1 MWAAML
7 GAWGPDQAPEPA
19 AGTSE
24 TLRVGNKG
32 EDTLSCIDLA
42 TGKELG
48 RAQTG
53 HMPHEIAI
61 SPDGKQAAVVAYGGK
76 TIDIFD
82 VASRAKVR
90 TLDLGE
96 NDGQHG
102 LVWLDDG
109 RLVATTELSRTLNLG
124 DTRKGDTVS
133 ANPTGKRGHKI

>member
-24 TLRVGNKG
+24 TLLVGNKG
-32 EDTLSCIDLA
+32 EDTLSFIDLA

-82 VASRAKVR
+82 VRSEEH
-90 TLDLGE
+90 TS
-96 NDGQHG
+96 
-102 LVWLDDG
+102 
-109 RLVATTELSRTLNLG
+109 ELQSLMRISYAVFCL
-124 DTRKGDTVS
+124 K
-133 ANPTGKRGHKI
+133 KKIH